1 MLQPE
6 MEQGHPRLKM
16 GLDFKLFGPPRGPNN
31 NYQTVPLSVQVDLRP
46 LRGCGRRGGGRMA
59 AAKLGASKEI
69 SEMS

>member
-6 MEQGHPRLKM
+6 VEQGRHWLKM

-31 NYQTVPLSVQVDLRP
+31 NYQTVPLLCKSIYVHYKDV
-46 LRGCGRRGGGRMA
+46 GGGRMA
-59 AAKLGASKEI
+59 AAELGARKEI